1 MTRPLIKAA
10 VLAMALLTPHAHPA
24 AQDFVPSDTLPLFSD
39 AAAIRAL
46 LPPCAKPDSDGI
58 RLPGGTG
65 RELATFVDKLD
76 SVLLLGK
83 GRVSIIQIGGS
94 HVQADIHTEV
104 FRQRLDSLNGGLRPA
119 RGFLFPYSV
128 AKTNNPPGYRVRYG
142 GHWDKARCSVNK
154 PRPQL
159 GVGGIAVFTSDTSAW
174 ISFDTD
180 PDSTG
185 RWALTGM
192 RLLSRPGRQNL
203 TPTIDL
209 GDTLIAPSSADDISY
224 TFSLPRPTT
233 RFTLRFRA
241 DSLAAPEPFFVDG
254 IVPTS
259 PDDGITF
266 HTIGVNSAAVVH
278 YLRCELFESQ
288 LRALRPDLMIMSIGV
303 NDASGPNFNPDTF
316 RDNYDRLIAIARRVN
331 PDCAFIFISNN
342 DTKRRQRRRRRIV
355 NANGPLAREAFA
367 SLAEKWQ
374 GGFWDLFSVKGGLG
388 SMSQWQKAGLAQRD
402 CVHFSR
408 QGYKL
413 VGALFYDA
421 FLNFYLDQEPSDDN
435 EPI

>member
-1 MTRPLIKAA
+1 MTRPLIKLAA
-10 VLAMALLTPHAHPA
+10 LALALLAPHVHPA
-24 AQDFVPSDTLPLFSD
+24 AQDFAPADTLPLFSD

-128 AKTNNPPGYRVRYG
+128 AKTNNPPGYRVRHG

-180 PDSTG
+180 PDTTG

-367 SLAEKWQ
+367 SMAEKWQ
-374 GGFWDLFSVKGGLG
+374 GGFWDLFSVMGGLG